1 MRLPRLAILPVA
13 LLCLLCSAPAHAEP
27 FSIGPDGTVFFNV
40 SFVTTGTFTCLH
52 SISCTGSGTNSVTIN
67 NGTKAATLTFNG
79 VSRSLDVGNTAMFVH
94 LGQINATSSSGFTFP
109 TLSNPNQA
117 LVAFNMHIAQS
128 SPTASSDSINNTYAR
143 GGGITLPQLTG
154 DSFVR
159 FAAGTNPPG
168 ANYTHIVFTLTPFNF
183 RLPSRGVTSI
193 NAQAGAVPEPST
205 LVLLGVAAGGALFKR
220 RRKGAPMEGAV

>member
-13 LLCLLCSAPAHAEP
+13 LLCVLCSAPAHAEP

-40 SFVTTGTFTCLH
+40 DFTTTGTFTCLH

-67 NGTKAATLTFNG
+67 NGAKSATLTFTG
-79 VSRSLDVGNTAMFVH
+79 QHRILDVGNTTTFVH
-94 LGQINATSSSGFTFP
+94 LGQINANSSSGFTFP
-109 TLSNPNQA
+109 TLANPNQA
-117 LVAFNMHIAQS
+117 LVAFNMRVEQTL
-128 SPTASSDSINNTYAR
+128 PTASSDGIHDTYAR
-143 GGGITLPQLTG
+143 GGGTTLPQLTG
-154 DSFVR
+154 DSFLV

-168 ANYTHIVFTLTPFNF
+168 ANYTHIVFTLSPFNF
-183 RLPSRGVTSI
+183 SLPSRGVTSI

-220 RRKGAPMEGAV
+220 RRKGASMETA